1 MPLPLVD
8 GFAVDICGLSV
19 KGAGVGGGLG
29 GVEHLQRQWSC

>member
-19 KGAGVGGGLG
+19 KGEGSSPAL
-29 GVEHLQRQWSC
+29 VEKKYLQRQLSC